1 MTKEYDFSVFDI
13 TKHNFGFGDMT
24 IEEIEARKK
33 EWEDHQ
39 AAKASTSL
47 RQQIQQVSSVKPV
60 FKPRIKPLT
69 KPE

>member
-39 AAKASTSL
+39 AAKASTTPVADSTS
-47 RQQIQQVSSVKPV
+47 ISVKPV